1 MWMVDVVSVGSNPT
15 RIWGMTNRDR
25 TQKISRS
32 ILADEA
38 RSEDRGV
45 ILVNDDYV
53 VDPLLLSFAQDRPA
67 LLVVRDGVPVLAK
80 IENLD
85 QRAAIEAAMLGES
98 IPSDSSIE
106 QIRIDDQF
114 TLYNRKLRKRVHPT
128 VARLEPSSV
137 RKIERDTYFGAYK
150 GVTDILTKYLWPE
163 WALVL
168 TRLAAKLGVSP
179 NQVTAIGLVFCIAAT
194 VLFWFGQFWVGMA
207 AGLVFMVLDTVDGKL
222 ARCTITSSKMG
233 SRFDH
238 RIDQIHPP
246 FWWLA
251 WLHGLTAWGLE
262 LSPELTVITGAA
274 LVAGYIVDRVIER
287 RFIKRHGFHV
297 HVWHKVDSDFRLIG
311 ARRNPNMVILFF
323 ATLLGRPDI
332 GIVAVAAWTVLSL
345 AFHAV
350 RSLQADRRRA
360 KGEQLTSWLS

>member
-1 MWMVDVVSVGSNPT
+1 MVDVVSVGSNPT

-32 ILADEA
+32 ILAAEA
-38 RSEDRGV
+38 RSEDQGL

-53 VDPLLLSFAQDRPA
+53 VDPLLLSFAQDRSA

-80 IENLD
+80 IENSD
-85 QRAAIEAAMLGES
+85 QRAAIEAAMLGKPIS
-98 IPSDSSIE
+98 SDPSIE

-168 TRLAAKLGVSP
+168 TRIAASLGISP
-179 NQVTAIGLVFCIAAT
+179 NQVTAIGLIFCIAAT
-194 VLFWFGQFWVGMA
+194 VLFWFGQFWLGMA

-222 ARCTITSSKMG
+222 ARCTITSSKRG
-233 SRFDH
+233 SQFDH

-251 WLHGLTAWGLE
+251 WLHGLAAWDLGLSRGMLIVTA
-262 LSPELTVITGAA
+262 SA
-274 LVAGYIVDRVIER
+274 LVVGYVVDRVVER
-287 RFIKRHGFHV
+287 AFIKRHGFHV
-297 HVWHKVDSDFRLIG
+297 HVWQKLDSDFRLIG

-323 ATLLGRPDI
+323 TTLLGRPDV
-332 GIVAVAAWTVLSL
+332 GIVAVATWTVISL
-345 AFHAV
+345 AFHLV
-350 RSLQADRRRA
+350 RTLQAESRRA
-360 KGEQLTSWLS
+360 EGEQLKSWLS